1 MLADDQD
8 VFAGDQQVNR
18 LTLEGS
24 ADADVV
30 EAGEVAEA
38 DGAALVD
45 AVVTD
50 AEVDGRRGNGRPG
63 FDAGAPGPQRG
74 FLV

>member
-1 MLADDQD
+1 LLADDQD
-8 VFAGDQQVNR
+8 VFAGDQETDGLV
-18 LTLEGS
+18 LEGS
-24 ADADVV
+24 ADPNVV
-30 EAGEVAEA
+30 EAAEVAEA